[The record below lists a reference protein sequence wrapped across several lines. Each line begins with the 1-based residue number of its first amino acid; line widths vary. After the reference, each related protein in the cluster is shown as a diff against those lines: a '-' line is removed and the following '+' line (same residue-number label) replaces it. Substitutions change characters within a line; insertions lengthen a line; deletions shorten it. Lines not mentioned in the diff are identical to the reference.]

1 MALENEEV
9 IIWEDRGLTGTL
21 NIPNASAEFIEKE
34 EYSLVITISNDLGKS
49 ATYTYKV
56 ENALEHIPSLCV
68 EGNYSILGTDGLCYG
83 VVNTSFSHALY
94 PYVRLRNITSN
105 VTITLVDSSGD
116 TDVFTTLIDTPYG
129 ADCVEIQDDAVHRDD
144 DASLGINIEADFPL
158 FMGERDTYTDAT
170 IEAVTYQYDAAIQ
183 GVIMSEV
190 TIAGEYENINEAVNS
205 FDEADTI
212 PRDNRYYINNIVRKN
227 GSIVEQ
233 KRYEFRIGPTSK
245 IGLVANIPH
254 EPEGLT
260 SNMILKITSPVFVYR
275 EGGTGDDWTVAHVVL
290 SPFKDYYR
298 GEWTDYSNGDFYK
311 ATTDTNIP
319 IWKSNHEW
327 GAYVDGELT
336 EDDAEN
342 AGDLSHKHPTTGDD
356 LDSSDIESPQIG
368 ASGVGANVW
377 ALSKSDLE
385 DIVDILYDD
394 DQSLMDD
401 IKEGI
406 WLWGNNPMDFI
417 ISLYYVPFDVSD
429 FYSVSS
435 GNSVYFGSYNSGL
448 DKPKVVE
455 NKASNRIVLCNTPIE
470 SVYGDYRDI
479 TQFKYELFLPYI
491 GFIPLNI
498 NAFLDKMLKVEMA
511 FDVMTHNIRYYIYA
525 NGIIQERVDGSVGYD
540 IPLMGTDQ
548 VNKAKSDIQGVK
560 DIIDTTGKLSGSFA
574 EPKPRDI
581 ITSVNGCISAYQN
594 LASKPTAKILGG
606 ISSCMNIYD
615 IKYVYL
621 KITETGT
628 IKPGNLNAIYNYPSY
643 YIGNSAA
650 LSGYCELQD
659 IQLSC
664 AATDEEIAEIKSLL
678 KGGVIF

>member
-1 MALENEEV
+1 MLDQDFLTVTYDGDTSVYKVVVNNNTEEFTRDKNFYTFKMKATMGDSVDTFEYHVTSENGNIPCIV
-9 IIWEDRGLTGTL
+9 LGGDANAGNPWGCPFFSSWGSTQSTLSAYSAMDDNFDIVLYSHTGT
-21 NIPNASAEFIEKE
+21 AFE
-34 EYSLVITISNDLGKS
+34 SLRLFG
-49 ATYTYKV
+49 
-56 ENALEHIPSLCV
+56 
-68 EGNYSILGTDGLCYG
+68 GRIL
-83 VVNTSFSHALY
+83 S
-94 PYVRLRNITSN
+94 
-105 VTITLVDSSGD
+105 TITPSEVG
-116 TDVFTTLIDTPYG
+116 TNNILI
-129 ADCVEIQDDAVHRDD
+129 E
-144 DASLGINIEADFPL
+144 IEADFPIL
-158 FMGERDTYTDAT
+158 MGEPELAGSDPNYVEYRPTQDNDL
-170 IEAVTYQYDAAIQ
+170 ISDCYDICNNDDWSNIDKAIN
-183 GVIMSEV
+183 
-190 TIAGEYENINEAVNS
+190 A

-245 IGLVANIPH
+245 IGLVANMPH

-275 EGGTGDDWTVAHVVL
+275 EGGTGDDWTVAHIVL

-319 IWKSNHEW
+319 IWKSNQEW

-342 AGDLSHKHPTTGDD
+342 GGDLGHKHPTTGDD
-356 LDSSDIESPQIG
+356 LDSSDIASPQIG

-385 DIVDILYDD
+385 DIFDILYNE
-394 DQSLMDD
+394 DQTLIDD
-401 IKEGI
+401 IKDGI

-417 ISLYYVPFDVSD
+417 ISIYYVPLDVSD

-435 GNSVYFGSYNSGL
+435 GNSLYFGSYNSGL
-448 DKPKVVE
+448 NKPKVVE

-491 GFIPLNI
+491 GFIPLSI

-560 DIIDTTGKLSGSFA
+560 DIIDTTGKIAKSFA
-574 EPKPRDI
+574 APKPSDI
-581 ITSVNGCISAYQN
+581 ITSVNGCISTYQN